1 MLTTNVLPWMSAK
14 RAVALVAALVLS
26 LTIAFA
32 AISNSWTATAAPE
45 DPANVTVVVDDDMT
59 LAGPSWTWFRVVAPI
74 LPIG

>member
-14 RAVALVAALVLS
+14 RTIAFIAALVLS

-59 LAGPSWTWFRVVAPI
+59 LAGPSWTWFQFVSPVMPV
-74 LPIG
+74 G